1 MIERVYRL
9 GQLKAGQEKL
19 VEKVVVDK
27 YLNYIHM
34 ILPPGQGLPEHN
46 SNANLYMTVVAGV
59 LTLGLNGEESRN
71 YERGN
76 LVTIPKGIK
85 MNVTNQNNDVLEL
98 IVVKVP
104 PPE

>member
-59 LTLGLNGEESRN
+59 LTLGLDGEESRN